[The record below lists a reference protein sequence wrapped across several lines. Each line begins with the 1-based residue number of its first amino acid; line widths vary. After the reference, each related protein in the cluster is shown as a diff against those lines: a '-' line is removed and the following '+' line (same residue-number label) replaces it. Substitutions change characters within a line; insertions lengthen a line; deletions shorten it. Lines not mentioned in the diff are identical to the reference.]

1 MTATSARTRPT
12 DRPMSE
18 GERHEMQ
25 THAMQTQAMQPQATM
40 QPQAMQPISPQAGD
54 ETKPSLKTTEF
65 YIYLAAV
72 AGVLLASLLVGQGQT
87 GDAFGANQ
95 AWWFVT
101 LLTIGYLISRG
112 LAKAGSFY
120 RYRAQEVRR

>member
-1 MTATSARTRPT
+1 MTAASARARPT
-12 DRPMSE
+12 GQPSTD
-18 GERHEMQ
+18 GEMREMQ
-25 THAMQTQAMQPQATM
+25 THAMPT
-40 QPQAMQPISPQAGD
+40 QAMQPISPQAGD

-65 YIYLAAV
+65 YIYLAAA

-87 GDAFGANQ
+87 GDAFRADQ
-95 AWWFVT
+95 AWWFVS

-120 RYRAQEVRR
+120 RAKETRR